1 MSAST
6 SVPTKAEMAAGYTTS
21 EVAKTVGFTPVRIR
35 SLVRR
40 QLLAPARI
48 GGSYRF
54 SFQDLALLKAAKN
67 LLEADVPSRRAFA
80 ALTKL
85 KDRLIESGKPLSA
98 MRISAAGGAV
108 VVRDGDALWNAET
121 GQGHLPFGA
130 EAFGEVRRLVAGS
143 RNAKASS
150 ADPATP
156 TLAGAS
162 RKAFGKG
169 KTEELDSDD
178 WYNLGL
184 DFEDSE
190 PAKAP
195 AAYGRAIALN
205 ANNADAHVNLGRL
218 LQVDGDLRRATRHY
232 QAALAA
238 VPEHQLAHY
247 NLGTVFDELGELN
260 RAMGFYRQAPGVPD
274 AHHNLA
280 RIFDLRG
287 DELASLRH
295 MHRYKTLLSK
305 GGLDGQR

>member
-1 MSAST
+1 MST
-6 SVPTKAEMAAGYTTS
+6 STGVPTKAEMATSYTTA
-21 EVAKTVGFTPVRIR
+21 EVAKTVGLTPARIR
-35 SLVRR
+35 GLVRR
-40 QLLAPARI
+40 QLLAPTRI

-85 KDRLIESGKPLSA
+85 KDRLVESGKPLSA

-121 GQGHLPFGA
+121 GQGHLPFAA
-130 EAFGEVRRLVAGS
+130 EPLGEVRRLATGS
-143 RNAKASS
+143 RNAKASV
-150 ADPATP
+150 AGPATP
-156 TLAGAS
+156 ALAGAS
-162 RKAFGKG
+162 RKALG

-178 WYNLGL
+178 WYNLAL

-195 AAYGRAIALN
+195 DAYGRAIALN

-238 VPEHQLAHY
+238 VPEHQLAYY

-260 RAMGFYRQAPGVPD
+260 KAMSFYRQAPGVPD
-274 AHHNLA
+274 AHYNLA

-295 MHRYKTLLSK
+295 MRKYKAMLSK
-305 GGLDGQR
+305 RGLDGKR